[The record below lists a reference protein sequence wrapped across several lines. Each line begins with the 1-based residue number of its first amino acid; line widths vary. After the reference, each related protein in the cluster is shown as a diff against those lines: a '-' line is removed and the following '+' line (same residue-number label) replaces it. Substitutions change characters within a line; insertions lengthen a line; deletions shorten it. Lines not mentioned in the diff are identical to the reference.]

1 MLLDQKRAVV
11 CGVANAKSIA
21 WGIAQKLKEHGAEVA
36 LTCVEAARRRVKK
49 LADEIGIEHVIS
61 CDVGD
66 DADVERTFGDL
77 GEAFGGKLDILV
89 HSIAYARLEDL
100 GGEFLVVNREGW
112 RTALETSAYSFV
124 SMSRAARPL
133 LVAAG
138 GGSVMTLTF
147 AGGDK
152 VVPSYNVMGVAKA
165 ALEQSTAYLAYDLG
179 PDNIRVNAI
188 SPGPIETM
196 SSMVVDKFSDS
207 LDSVRN
213 ISPLLTCVTPGDIG
227 DAAVF
232 FGSDLSKKITGSVFY
247 VDSGMNTLAAA
258 AKTHPRVVARAQRTA
273 EPVAQH

>member
-11 CGVANAKSIA
+11 CGVANSKSIA

-36 LTCVEAARRRVKK
+36 LTCIEASRRRVTK
-49 LADEIGIEHVIS
+49 LAQEIGIEHVIA

-66 DADVERTFGDL
+66 DADVER
-77 GEAFGGKLDILV
+77 AFGQLGHAFDGKLDILV

-112 RTALETSAYSFV
+112 RTALETSAYSLV
-124 SMSRAARPL
+124 SMARAARPL
-133 LVAAG
+133 LISAG
-138 GGSVMTLTF
+138 GGSIMTLTF

-165 ALEQSTAYLAYDLG
+165 ALEQTTAYLAYDLG
-179 PDNIRVNAI
+179 PDKIRVNAI

-207 LDSVRN
+207 LERVRTM
-213 ISPLLTCVTPGDIG
+213 SPMLACITPSDVG
-227 DAAVF
+227 DAAVY
-232 FGSDLSKKITGSVFY
+232 FGSDLSKKITGGVFY
-247 VDSGMNTLAAA
+247 VDSGMNTLSAAA
-258 AKTHPRVVARAQRTA
+258 NVHPRAAQAARSELATA
-273 EPVAQH
+273 EK